1 MTQTPIAPAR
11 PDDIVLE
18 DEDLTRHLD
27 RQADEILAR
36 GEGRSFEHLT
46 SVRQAVRDDAALLR
60 AKVSGRL
67 DQGRETIQDHPMKA
81 TLYALGLGV
90 IVGMILRR

>member
-18 DEDLTRHLD
+18 DEDLTRRLD
-27 RQADEILAR
+27 RQADAILAE
-36 GEGRSFEHLT
+36 GEDRSFEHVS

-60 AKVSGRL
+60 AKVRSRL
-67 DQGRETIQDHPMKA
+67 DQGRETIQDQPMKA